1 MKAQMTHWQF
11 NVICVEHLVSP
22 ALVWENEAF
31 RELVNNDKLTEDNLR
46 KVIQE
51 QFYTHEKT
59 TN

>member
-22 ALVWENEAF
+22 ALVWKNEAF
-31 RELVNNDKLTEDNLR
+31 RDLVNNDKLTEDNLR

-51 QFYTHEKT
+51 QFYETD
-59 TN
+59 